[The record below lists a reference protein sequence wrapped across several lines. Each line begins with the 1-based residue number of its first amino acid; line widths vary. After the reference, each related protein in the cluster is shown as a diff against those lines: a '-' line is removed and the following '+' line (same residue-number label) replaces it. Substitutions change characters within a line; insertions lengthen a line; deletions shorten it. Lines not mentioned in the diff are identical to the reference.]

1 MRSLGGGLCMRISS
15 EKSAKRKRGMHVGG
29 DFCGA
34 EAWLLSGPGAK
45 RGLCG
50 SEVYPVLCE
59 VLEVTGT
66 EPRGWEE

>member
-1 MRSLGGGLCMRISS
+1 
-15 EKSAKRKRGMHVGG
+15 MHVGG

-59 VLEVTGT
+59 VREVTGT